1 MNIEITGVDL
11 AESEQSGRTANISNE
26 PEGAEQ
32 WVKCV
37 AFSWVSIIWKEEWG
51 QGMIESQ
58 ETRVI
63 SLSPHPHLSEV

>member
-32 WVKCV
+32 WVRV
-37 AFSWVSIIWKEEWG
+37 RGIFMGEYHLER
-51 QGMIESQ
+51 GMG
-58 ETRVI
+58 TGDD
-63 SLSPHPHLSEV
+63 